1 MRKDKECNAQE
12 LSSFISRSEQ
22 KAPRFKTALANMASS
37 YEYLLSV
44 LHTPLY
50 IDLFFHLINRNQQ
63 GPGIGLIFSPLDWF
77 LLQKLLHL
85 WSFNFIKWWRHTVP
99 TTCNIRYSH
108 VTLGSRHSV
117 KLLHTHP
124 QTKFTSI
131 ISIYVYLNMENM
143 VCLSYLISHHRRSEF
158 ATWPNR
164 MN

>member
-63 GPGIGLIFSPLDWF
+63 GPGIGLIFSPLD
-77 LLQKLLHL
+77 
-85 WSFNFIKWWRHTVP
+85 
-99 TTCNIRYSH
+99 
-108 VTLGSRHSV
+108 
-117 KLLHTHP
+117 
-124 QTKFTSI
+124 
-131 ISIYVYLNMENM
+131 
-143 VCLSYLISHHRRSEF
+143 
-158 ATWPNR
+158 
-164 MN
+164 